1 MSKENQPALQVITI
15 EVPDWAIG
23 WFQIFVGRSHFGTYQ
38 ELACDRNVEE
48 ACQLRDAV
56 SAVSNAIIKGLEA

>member
-1 MSKENQPALQVITI
+1 MSEENQPALQVITI
-15 EVPDWAIG
+15 EVPDWVIG
-23 WFQIFVGRSHFGTYQ
+23 WFQAFVGRSHFGTYQ

-56 SAVSNAIIKGLEA
+56 SAISNAITKGLEA